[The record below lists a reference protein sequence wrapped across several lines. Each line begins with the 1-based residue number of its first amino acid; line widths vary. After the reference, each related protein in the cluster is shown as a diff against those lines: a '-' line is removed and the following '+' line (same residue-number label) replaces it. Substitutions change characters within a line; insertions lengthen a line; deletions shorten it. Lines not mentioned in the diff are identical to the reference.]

1 VQLDNLSLFL
11 FLPADRLDRLDK
23 AVSAA
28 ADAIVLDLE
37 DAVAV
42 DQKRQAREGLLN
54 ALDQAAARKPI
65 VLRINGAETDWHAED
80 VARVAAL
87 PIAAVML
94 PKAESATICDGVN
107 QRCGKPVIALVE
119 TAKGILNANE
129 IANASSRLAFGN
141 LDFAADIGI
150 AQDRLALAHARS
162 VLVLASRNAGIAP
175 PIDGVTQD
183 FTDLQVVEDDAT
195 HSRSMGFGGKLLIHP
210 KQIEPTR
217 RAFLPSSEEIAWA
230 EKILATAGSATGVLT
245 IDGSMV
251 DAPVLKRARDILEH
265 AKYG

>member
-1 VQLDNLSLFL
+1 MQLDNLSLFL

-80 VARVAAL
+80 VACVAAL

-107 QRCGKPVIALVE
+107 QR
-119 TAKGILNANE
+119 
-129 IANASSRLAFGN
+129 
-141 LDFAADIGI
+141 
-150 AQDRLALAHARS
+150 
-162 VLVLASRNAGIAP
+162 
-175 PIDGVTQD
+175 
-183 FTDLQVVEDDAT
+183 
-195 HSRSMGFGGKLLIHP
+195 
-210 KQIEPTR
+210 
-217 RAFLPSSEEIAWA
+217 
-230 EKILATAGSATGVLT
+230 
-245 IDGSMV
+245 
-251 DAPVLKRARDILEH
+251 
-265 AKYG
+265 